1 MRGARLRVKPR
12 SVAGPGRALRRQ
24 TPPARGLSVGTRAL
38 LILSL
43 LVSGAASTPPGVSA
57 QRTLDERH
65 AAPPRGAVRIHL
77 YAGSLRVAGWDRD
90 SIVVTGTAHERG
102 MDRFYIG
109 VGEGG
114 SKLGLWPQGSDS
126 LPPSTLDVRVPQGSS
141 VWIKTV
147 DASIVVEAVRGG
159 VDLYSVSGDI
169 DVAGEP
175 RELFAESMS
184 GSIAARVQTRVAR
197 LKTASGAL
205 ELRGRVDDAFTQTVS
220 GVTLI
225 HGGAIAQGRFE
236 SVDGGIRY
244 DGAVARS
251 ARLDFVNHG
260 GPVELRLPKDAA
272 AELILNTFDG
282 VITNALK
289 ARLVQT
295 GRGFKG
301 SDHVATLN
309 GGGAHITVR
318 TFKGPITLDTP

>member
-1 MRGARLRVKPR
+1 VKPR

-169 DVAGEP
+169 DLAGEP